1 MGLQTCAKDVTGLDT
16 TTMPSISIDNSL
28 LGSGQ
33 DDDNTTDPAKTSSV
47 AETPLP
53 SRVWFD
59 VFVDFNGWAGAHF

>member
-1 MGLQTCAKDVTGLDT
+1 
-16 TTMPSISIDNSL
+16 L

-59 VFVDFNGWAGAHF
+59 VFVDFDGWAGAHF